1 MGNPWSKAHPQLWE
15 FILFNLLS
23 NCATITNFVVMWL
36 CTGWVFKGLADI
48 PFRFFIFDYGEDA
61 LGLCGF
67 LSFLTA
73 TALAQMVNF
82 FVQKNWVFRSDA
94 AFSRA
99 APRYILLAVFLVILS
114 AACRPGA
121 RSFLQVWESLKHLL
135 LPVPTGL
142 ISWLR
147 WRSVIL
153 P

>member
-1 MGNPWSKAHPQLWE
+1 
-15 FILFNLLS
+15 
-23 NCATITNFVVMWL
+23 MWL

-67 LSFLTA
+67 IA

-114 AACRPGA
+114 APA
-121 RSFLQVWESLKHLL
+121 
-135 LPVPTGL
+135 GL
-142 ISWLR
+142 EPEAFYRFGS
-147 WRSVIL
+147 